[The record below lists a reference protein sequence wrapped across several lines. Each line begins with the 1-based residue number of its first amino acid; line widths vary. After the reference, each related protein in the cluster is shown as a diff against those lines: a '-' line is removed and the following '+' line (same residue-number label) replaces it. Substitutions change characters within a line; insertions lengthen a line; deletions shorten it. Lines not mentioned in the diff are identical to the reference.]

1 MEIGLNATLYE
12 LRSRSI
18 RIGGTVTSI
27 RLENVFW
34 EVLAAIADTKG
45 ITTSRLISD
54 LCARATT
61 TFGSV
66 HNLAS
71 VLRVTCMLH
80 YRSKT
85 PIASGEL
92 TMARP
97 GHLPAHAP
105 ANPKH

>member
-18 RIGGTVTSI
+18 RIGGAVTSI

-34 EVLAAIADTKG
+34 EVLATIADAQG
-45 ITTSRLISD
+45 ISTSRLISD

-71 VLRVTCMLH
+71 LLRVTCMLH
-80 YRSKT
+80 YRPKA
-85 PIASGEL
+85 PIDSEEM

-97 GHLPAHAP
+97 GHFPPRSP